1 MEDGPGPNVSAP
13 LLAAAAA
20 AAATDLIHIQMVF
33 REPPTVRRSVFAFLL
48 LVYALTL
55 AGNSLLCLAIARDR
69 RLHKPMH
76 LLVAALAVTDL
87 VENTNALPRTMYDL
101 VGDSPRISAPWC
113 IAKMF
118 AYHVSFRV
126 HGYIL
131 AAMAADRYLAVCRPL
146 AYRGAASNAVALRA
160 LAFAVALA
168 AAQSLGNVAIAV
180 NLDLCKPRSLITSTC
195 DFLALRVLSC
205 NHVALGQAYTYAM
218 SVAGIALP
226 LCAIAAFYALVL
238 HECRKPALRRGR
250 NKALRTCGTHLV
262 VAAIYF
268 GAILATVASGAGGGT
283 PSSAA
288 SPELSVSLQS
298 LQFVLPPVLNPIV
311 YGLRTAEV
319 KESLVRFLRSR
330 VRPAKPLAPLQEDT
344 RIG

>member
-1 MEDGPGPNVSAP
+1 MENGPGPNVSAP
-13 LLAAAAA
+13 LPV
-20 AAATDLIHIQMVF
+20 AAATDIIRIQTVF
-33 REPPTVRRSVFAFLL
+33 REPPTIRRFVFAFLL

-55 AGNSLLCLAIARDR
+55 AANSLLCLAIARDR

-76 LLVAALAVTDL
+76 LLVAALALTDL

-101 VGDSPRISAPWC
+101 IGDSPYISVPWC

-118 AYHVSFRV
+118 TYHLSFRV

-131 AAMAADRYLAVCRPL
+131 AAMAVDRYLAVCRPL
-146 AYRGAASNAVALRA
+146 AYRGAASNAIALKA
-160 LAFAVALA
+160 LAFAIALA

-180 NLDLCKPRSLITSTC
+180 NLDLCKPHLLITSTC

-205 NHVALGQAYTYAM
+205 NHVALGQAYTSAM
-218 SVAGIALP
+218 SVVGIALP
-226 LCAIAAFYALVL
+226 LGAIAVFYALVL

-250 NKALRTCGTHLV
+250 NKALRTCGTHLL

-268 GAILATVASGAGGGT
+268 GAILATVASGGT

-288 SPELSVSLQS
+288 WPELSVSLQN

-330 VRPAKPLAPLQEDT
+330 VSPGKPLPPLQEDM

>member
-13 LLAAAAA
+13 LLAAAA

-168 AAQSLGNVAIAV
+168 AAQGLGYVAIAV

-268 GAILATVASGAGGGT
+268 GAILTTVASGAGGGT

-319 KESLVRFLRSR
+319 KESLVRFFRSR
-330 VRPAKPLAPLQEDT
+330 VRPGKPLAPLQEDT

>member
-1 MEDGPGPNVSAP
+1 MEDGPRPNVSAP
-13 LLAAAAA
+13 LLVAV
-20 AAATDLIHIQMVF
+20 ATDLIRIQTVF
-33 REPPTVRRSVFAFLL
+33 REPPTVRRFVFAFLL

-55 AGNSLLCLAIARDR
+55 VANSLLCLAIARDR

-76 LLVAALAVTDL
+76 LLVAALALTDL

-101 VGDSPRISAPWC
+101 VGDAPYISVPWC

-118 AYHVSFRV
+118 TYHVSFRV

-146 AYRGAASNAVALRA
+146 AYRSAASNAIALKA

-168 AAQSLGNVAIAV
+168 AAQGLGYVAIAV
-180 NLDLCKPRSLITSTC
+180 NLDLCKPRSLLTSTC

-205 NHVALGQAYTYAM
+205 NHVALGQAYTFAM
-218 SVAGIALP
+218 SLVGIALP

-250 NKALRTCGTHLV
+250 NKALRTCGTHLL
-262 VAAIYF
+262 VAAVYF
-268 GAILATVASGAGGGT
+268 SAILATFASGAGGGT

-330 VRPAKPLAPLQEDT
+330 VSPGKPLPPLQEDT